1 MVQLLIS
8 KSMFL
13 SFRFQTC
20 LLSSVE
26 YRLLTFLNVDLC
38 PLKRSLNSFFV
49 SPMYV
54 SYDPS
59 LLFVIVAWYITDFCR
74 QLKSSVQKWPK

>member
-1 MVQLLIS
+1 MVHLIS

-20 LLSSVE
+20 LLSSILF
-26 YRLLTFLNVDLC
+26 RLLAFLNVDLC

-54 SYDPS
+54 SSDLS
-59 LLFVIVAWYITDFCR
+59 LLFVTVAW
-74 QLKSSVQKWPK
+74 

>member
-1 MVQLLIS
+1 MVQLIS

-13 SFRFQTC
+13 SFGFQTC

-54 SYDPS
+54 SFDPS
-59 LLFVIVAWYITDFCR
+59 LLFVTVAW
-74 QLKSSVQKWPK
+74 